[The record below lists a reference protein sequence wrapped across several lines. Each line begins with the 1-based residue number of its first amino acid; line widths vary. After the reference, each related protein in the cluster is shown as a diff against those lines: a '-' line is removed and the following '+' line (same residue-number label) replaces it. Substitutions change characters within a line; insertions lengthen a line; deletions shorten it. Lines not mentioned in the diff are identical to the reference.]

1 MNQTVIST
9 LNEKMQDAFLNDFN
23 EYLFDGKS
31 GQYIGN
37 YRGFDL
43 ESVFQPIVGS
53 KNNLT
58 IGYEA
63 LLRPSIGRALPVETR
78 FVFRYV
84 VETGGLVLFDRI
96 CRTLHLLNFLPF
108 STEQDLLFI
117 NVHPELL
124 NHVDKHGKVFESIVH
139 SLSVPAHR
147 VVIELE
153 ENYLE
158 DPFNLDRALKGYRDR
173 GFKIAISNFC
183 GERTDLKRLWQICPD
198 FVKLHSDILHASV
211 YDEKVGRVLPKL
223 VDLIHESGS
232 EVVIQ
237 GVETRQQ
244 LDIAEQAGARFSQG
258 YGVSRPESAA
268 HWLNQKNTLQLSRC
282 A

>member
-1 MNQTVIST
+1 MSQNVIAT
-9 LNEKMQDAFLNDFN
+9 LNEKMQDAFLHDFN
-23 EYLFDGKS
+23 EYLIDGKP
-31 GQYIGN
+31 GQFSGN

-53 KNNLT
+53 KNSLI

-63 LLRPSIGRALPVETR
+63 LLRPSIGRSLPVETK

-108 STEQDLLFI
+108 SSDQDLLFI
-117 NVHPELL
+117 NVHPALL
-124 NHVDKHGKVFESIVH
+124 NQVDVHGKVFENIVH
-139 SLSVPAHR
+139 SLSVPTHR

-153 ENYLE
+153 ESYLD
-158 DPFNLDRALKGYRDR
+158 DPFYLDRALRGYRDR

-183 GERTDLKRLWQICPD
+183 GERTDVKRLWQISPD

-232 EVVIQ
+232 EVVFQ
-237 GVETRQQ
+237 GVETREQ
-244 LDIAEQAGARFSQG
+244 LEIAERAGARYSQG
-258 YGVSRPESAA
+258 FGLSRPESAA
-268 HWLNQKNTLQLSRC
+268 HWQKQKNTWKLGRC